1 MKQLIVL
8 VAALALAACASTKP
22 LKPGVASI
30 QSNVSTN
37 GAREFVADLKQP
49 ENPAQSASQNFERT
63 TETELPIP
71 AQSRVQEV
79 VITPPAQPGGQPVKQ
94 EKMIVL
100 SAPTVQKT
108 RTVEKA

>member
-1 MKQLIVL
+1 MQFRTSPISGATSFMKNILML
-8 VAALALAACASTKP
+8 FAALAIVGCGTIKP
-22 LKPGVASI
+22 LKPGVARI
-30 QSNVSTN
+30 ESNVGTN
-37 GAREFVADLKQP
+37 GVREFVADLKQP

-94 EKMIVL
+94 
-100 SAPTVQKT
+100 
-108 RTVEKA
+108 